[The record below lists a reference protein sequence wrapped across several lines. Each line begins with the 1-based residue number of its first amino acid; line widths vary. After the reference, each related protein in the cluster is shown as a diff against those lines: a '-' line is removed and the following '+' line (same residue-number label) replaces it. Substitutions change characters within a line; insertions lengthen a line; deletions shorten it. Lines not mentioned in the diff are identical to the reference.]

1 MKKIY
6 LSVVLFFFFFTGI
19 KAQDLALPL
28 DIPLFLSGN
37 FGELRL
43 NHFHSG
49 IDFKTQ
55 GRTGIPIK
63 SVKDGYI
70 SRINVSPF
78 GYGKA
83 IYIDHPDGTTSVY
96 GHLDK
101 FVPHI
106 EAVVRDSQYQA
117 ESFLVTLYFQPDELP
132 VKMGE
137 RIALSGN
144 TGSSGGPHLHFEFRE
159 TVSEKP
165 IDPLPFFMDKIK
177 DTRPPEIRG
186 IMIFPQL
193 GRGIVNGSVQ
203 NQAIALT
210 KNQSGEQVINQPIIA
225 WGDIGVG
232 IKAYDR
238 MDDASN
244 IYGVREVIFQ
254 VDGEVLYH
262 SIMDSFSFADTR
274 YLNSYVDWKDK
285 NENNSYYMKSFVDP
299 GNRLG
304 INQSHYNGII
314 SIDEER
320 TYRIEYTLKD
330 LYGNTSTLRF
340 DITGKETAI
349 PPFQSNDIRFPYHRN
364 NEYIGKGIDLKI
376 PRGNLYTD
384 VYLKIDTIAQHT
396 PFAPLYEIGDRMPLH
411 SYCPLLLDISYDTY
425 SDKSKYGVVH
435 NWRNRKTW
443 LGGEYK
449 DGKMAVEV
457 RELGKFS
464 IEIDTIPPV
473 ITAVNPAQWTSN
485 KRIAFKI
492 TDNLSG
498 INTYRGTLDGEF
510 VLFQYDAKTNSL
522 FCIYDPKRMKSV
534 KQLLHLVVTDKA
546 GNSSEYHKE
555 IVF

>member
-1 MKKIY
+1 MRACSII
-6 LSVVLFFFFFTGI
+6 LLFFCFFSGV

-37 FGELRL
+37 FGELRA

-55 GRTGIPIK
+55 GRTGIPVK

-83 IYIDHPDGTTSVY
+83 IYIDHPDGSTSVY

-101 FVPHI
+101 FTTAI

-117 ESFLVTLYFQPDELP
+117 KSFPVTLYFQPNELP

-137 RIALSGN
+137 RIGLSGN

-159 TVSEKP
+159 TASEKP
-165 IDPLPFFMDKIK
+165 VDPLPFFMNKIK

-193 GRGIVNGSVQ
+193 SSGIVNGSVQ

-210 KNQSGEQVINQPIIA
+210 KEQNIAQPIIA
-225 WGDIGVG
+225 WGDIGIG

-238 MDDASN
+238 MNDANN
-244 IYGVREVIFQ
+244 IYGVREIIFQ

-262 SIMDSFSFADTR
+262 SIMEKFSIDDTR

-285 NENNSYYMKSFVDP
+285 VENNSYYMKSFVDP

-320 TYRIEYTLKD
+320 NYRIEYTLKD
-330 LYGNTSTLRF
+330 LYGNTSTLHF
-340 DITGKETAI
+340 DIIGKKTPI
-349 PPFQSNDIRFPYHRN
+349 PKFESNDVYFLYHKN
-364 NEYIGKGIDLKI
+364 NEYVGKGIDLKI
-376 PRGNLYTD
+376 PRRNLYTD
-384 VYLKIDTIAQHT
+384 VYLKIDTIAQHS
-396 PFAPLYEIGDRMPLH
+396 PFAPLYEIGDRIPLH
-411 SYCPLLLDISYDTY
+411 SYCPLMLDIAYDTY
-425 SDKSKYGVVH
+425 PDKSKYGVVYNH
-435 NWRNRKTW
+435 GKNRRNW
-443 LGGEYK
+443 LGGEYQT
-449 DGKMAVEV
+449 GKMAVGV

-464 IEIDTIPPV
+464 IEIDTVPPV
-473 ITAVNPAQWTSN
+473 ITPVNPAQWENN
-485 KRIAFKI
+485 KRISFKI

-498 INTYRGTLDGEF
+498 ITAYRGNLDGEF

-522 FCIYDPKRMKSV
+522 FCVYDPKRMKTG
-534 KQLLHLVVTDKA
+534 KQFLHLVVTDKA
-546 GNSSEYHKE
+546 GNSSEYQKE